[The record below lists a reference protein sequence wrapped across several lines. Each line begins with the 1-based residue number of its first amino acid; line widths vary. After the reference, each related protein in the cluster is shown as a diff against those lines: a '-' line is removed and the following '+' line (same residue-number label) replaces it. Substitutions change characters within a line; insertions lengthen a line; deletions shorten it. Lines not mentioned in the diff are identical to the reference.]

1 MSGVNKPKAAIVIKK
16 EELIAFFRI
25 EAEFCGYECEIC
37 ETPPQDPSLYD
48 LVLIDPTVGLCVS
61 HAENCHV
68 VALIDEKTKNPLS
81 WATEIWEWPMSVEE
95 IHGALARIKW
105 SRPWQTSEHRKAEA
119 VVRDTSLYLVSRE
132 QGTILYHNQT
142 LTLTPSEMTIL
153 CALSDAYGSSV
164 SGEHLQEMIGGGMG
178 NNVVVHIC
186 NLRKQLDRVSTQRII
201 ETKRGKGY
209 ALTVPLI
216 PLQ

>member
-105 SRPWQTSEHRKAEA
+105 SRPWQTSEHRMPVK
-119 VVRDTSLYLVSRE
+119 
-132 QGTILYHNQT
+132 YHARCFFASAMPT
-142 LTLTPSEMTIL
+142 RSPL
-153 CALSDAYGSSV
+153 CRINRSKCSMA
-164 SGEHLQEMIGGGMG
+164 
-178 NNVVVHIC
+178 IC
-186 NLRKQLDRVSTQRII
+186 NRSSS
-201 ETKRGKGY
+201 EG
-209 ALTVPLI
+209 
-216 PLQ
+216 